1 MKNELDRQLKAQW
14 EAAPVE
20 DFDIPIDTEQLWH
33 NIARPGKQAQS
44 NLSWLRYA
52 AALLMG
58 AMVTFGLMQWKTPV
72 SLALRPGLDRQ
83 EARPATIARQ
93 AAKAPKSDP
102 PESMPHKQAAI
113 PGYIHPAS
121 GTVSTPSSAGI
132 VTIKEVPKDE
142 QMPAETLSP
151 VPQGRDGIVQA
162 PGRSQPARKT
172 IHLFDLEKP
181 VPQPEK
187 TNKLMMAIEEH
198 TRKQSNDIAFS
209 TKILTNQF

>member
-20 DFDIPIDTEQLWH
+20 DFDIPIDTEQLWL
-33 NIARPGKQAQS
+33 NIARPRKQVQS

-52 AALLMG
+52 AALLIG
-58 AMVTFGLMQWKTPV
+58 AMLTFGVMQWKTPG

-83 EARPATIARQ
+83 EARSATIARQ
-93 AAKAPKSDP
+93 EAQAPKSDP
-102 PESMPHKQAAI
+102 PESRSLKQPATHSDD
-113 PGYIHPAS
+113 IHPAS
-121 GTVSTPSSAGI
+121 GIVS
-132 VTIKEVPKDE
+132 IKEVIKDE
-142 QMPAETLSP
+142 QTPPETLSP
-151 VPQGRDGIVQA
+151 APQIRDAIAQA
-162 PGRSQPARKT
+162 PGKLQPARKT

-181 VPQPEK
+181 APQPEK

>member
-33 NIARPGKQAQS
+33 NIARPGKQVQS

-52 AALLMG
+52 AALLIG
-58 AMVTFGLMQWKTPV
+58 AMLTFGVMQWKTPG

-83 EARPATIARQ
+83 EARSAAIARQ
-93 AAKAPKSDP
+93 EAQAPKSDP
-102 PESMPHKQAAI
+102 PESRSYKQPATHSD
-113 PGYIHPAS
+113 IHPAS
-121 GTVSTPSSAGI
+121 GTVPTPANTGI
-132 VTIKEVPKDE
+132 VSIKEVIKDE
-142 QMPAETLSP
+142 QTPPETLSP
-151 VPQGRDGIVQA
+151 APQIRDAIAQA
-162 PGRSQPARKT
+162 PGKLQPARKT

-181 VPQPEK
+181 APQPEK